1 MKDKKS
7 QSTAASIA
15 AAACTLLGTT
25 ATMPVQA
32 QEENNWEFDTALLY
46 YGETDDRVQDL
57 SLNVLALRNFVDDR
71 VLSLSLGVDTL
82 TGATPIGAIT
92 ASVPQTF
99 TSPSGAAVA
108 TRPANAIPLD
118 DTFLDTRVAV
128 AANWQQPWGRLNK
141 IAAGI
146 SVSDEYDYLHLGANF
161 KLSRDFNQRNT
172 TASIGLAFSSD
183 ELDPVGGAPTP
194 LSTMLD
200 VGDLSNRI
208 GEQSKDVTD
217 IVLGLS
223 QVVNRNLLLQ
233 LNYSFS
239 SSDGYLNDPYKIV
252 SLVDPVTGE
261 PISRT
266 PTPGIAGP
274 SHEYL
279 FESRPDERTKHSFFG
294 QAKYY
299 MSGRVLDASYRYMTD
314 DWEIDSHTIDIRY
327 RWPLTNASYLEPHF
341 RFYTQTEAD
350 FYRTSLASG
359 LPLPVNAS
367 ADYRLGN
374 FDAITLGLKYGKK
387 LESGNEWNA
396 RLEFYTADG
405 SVPGN
410 LLLGSNQS
418 GREIYP
424 DLDAIIFQIGYR
436 FGR

>member
-1 MKDKKS
+1 MKSKT
-7 QSTAASIA
+7 QRSTAASLA
-15 AAACTLLGTT
+15 AATCTLLGTATT
-25 ATMPVQA
+25 APVQA

-46 YGETDDRVQDL
+46 YGETDDRVQDI
-57 SLNVLALRNFVDDR
+57 SLNVLARRNFIDDK

-82 TGATPIGAIT
+82 TGATPIGAI
-92 ASVPQTF
+92 SSNGPQTF

-108 TRPANAIPLD
+108 TRPANEIPLD

-128 AANWQQPWGRLNK
+128 SANWQQPWGRLYSVG
-141 IAAGI
+141 AGV
-146 SVSDEYDYLHLGANF
+146 SASDEYDYLHLGANF

-172 TASIGLAFSSD
+172 TVSLGLAFSSD

-194 LSTMLD
+194 LSAMLD
-200 VGDLSNRI
+200 VGDVSNRTAD
-208 GEQSKDVTD
+208 QSKDVMD
-217 IVLGLS
+217 IVLGVS
-223 QVVNRNLLLQ
+223 QVVNRNLVLQ

-239 SSDGYLNDPYKIV
+239 NSDGYLNDPYKIV
-252 SLVDPVTGE
+252 SLVDPITGD
-261 PISRT
+261 PVPRI
-266 PTPGIAGP
+266 PTPGIEGP

-314 DWEIDSHTIDIRY
+314 DWDVDSHTVDVRY
-327 RWPLTNASYLEPHF
+327 RWPLGNSSYLEPHV

-359 LPLPVNAS
+359 SPLPVNAS
-367 ADYRLGN
+367 ADYRLGS
-374 FDAITLGLKYGKK
+374 FDAITLGMKYGRK
-387 LESGNEWNA
+387 LASGNEWNA
-396 RLEFYTADG
+396 RLELYTADG

-410 LLLGSNQS
+410 LLIGSNQA

-424 DLDAIIFQIGYR
+424 DLDAIIFQVGYR